1 MANKYKISSKSLYSF
16 INEGIY
22 KLPRFQRKDT
32 WRDQQY
38 FELCLSIFQDYPI
51 GSVIVNNDN
60 KSLWLLDG
68 RQRRTCVK
76 TLFENP
82 LVVYGWARKTCKF
95 KPADPFDVIRD
106 RYDEKVRDFLGRDL
120 DDPSDDNEQDEGQ
133 VSQEDEAST
142 PSDPPSQQTKKDL
155 DRVKQSAS

>member
-68 RQRRTCVK
+68 RQRISRSSEAGNRRCILFSGQTGK
-76 TLFENP
+76 TIRRDTP
-82 LVVYGWARKTCKF
+82 
-95 KPADPFDVIRD
+95 PASR
-106 RYDEKVRDFLGRDL
+106 RSSL
-120 DDPSDDNEQDEGQ
+120 
-133 VSQEDEAST
+133 
-142 PSDPPSQQTKKDL
+142 PPAHY
-155 DRVKQSAS
+155 R